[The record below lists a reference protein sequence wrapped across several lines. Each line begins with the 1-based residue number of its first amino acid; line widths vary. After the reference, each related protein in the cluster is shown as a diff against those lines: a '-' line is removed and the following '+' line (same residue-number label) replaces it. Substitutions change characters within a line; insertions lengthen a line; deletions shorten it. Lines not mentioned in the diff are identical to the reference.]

1 MPTYPAVSF
10 FAFDWGPAINMQ
22 EPISL
27 VIGAKG
33 FALRK
38 FSKDHLPPE
47 VVLHGSPRALI
58 LSLSSRDRASDIPL
72 LESTR
77 NRNIPCVVVCETHH
91 TWARPDLKE
100 MIDHCRVVVA
110 APCEVEEA
118 LQFGFAEAVYIACP
132 PGWQTYPHIQSAAIE
147 RQDSEKLIFVS
158 GVKDAAD
165 TDLILTWCADA
176 INRLPFK
183 CKLVV
188 STHPSEDPATKDQSR
203 RKNILARLDR
213 SELHQ
218 GNGEALQTACD
229 MVISP
234 GASSASVVAAFQRRP
249 CVCPMND
256 HFIRINEEKQF
267 GRPYFFPVDP
277 KVGACA
283 LCSPETL
290 GSTILALLTDEVAA
304 AALRARQET
313 AYHLPSKVPSAN
325 LIAEHIINKW
335 L

>member
-47 VVLHGSPRALI
+47 VVLYGSPRALI
-58 LSLSSRDRASDIPL
+58 MSLASRDRTSDIPL
-72 LESTR
+72 LEATR
-77 NRNIPCVVVCETHH
+77 NRGIPCVVVCETHH
-91 TWARPDLKE
+91 TWSRPELRDV
-100 MIDHCRVVVA
+100 IGHCKLIVA
-110 APCEVEEA
+110 APREAEEA
-118 LQFGFAEAVYIACP
+118 MQFGFAEAVYIACP
-132 PGWQTYPHIQSAAIE
+132 PGWQKYPYIQPAPIE
-147 RQDSEKLIFVS
+147 RQGSEKLIFVS

-165 TDLILTWCADA
+165 TDLVLTWCADA
-176 INRLPFK
+176 INRLPFE

-188 STHPSEDPATKDQSR
+188 STHPSEDPATKNQSR
-203 RKNILARLDR
+203 RENILAWLDR

-229 MVISP
+229 LVISP
-234 GASSASVVAAFQRRP
+234 GASSASVVAACQRRR

-277 KVGACA
+277 AVGACA
-283 LCSPETL
+283 LCSPESL
-290 GSTILALLTDEVAA
+290 GDTIERLLTDKAFADEQV
-304 AALRARQET
+304 RRQTE
-313 AYHLPSKVPSAN
+313 AYPLSDSTPSAG
-325 LIAEHIINKW
+325 LIAEFIIKNW